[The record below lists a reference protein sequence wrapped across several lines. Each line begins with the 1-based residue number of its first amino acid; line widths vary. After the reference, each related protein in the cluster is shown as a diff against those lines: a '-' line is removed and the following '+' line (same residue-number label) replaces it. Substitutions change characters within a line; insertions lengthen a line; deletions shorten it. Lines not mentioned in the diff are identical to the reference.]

1 MIEGVARRRSARSLA
16 REAEF
21 RARVEELGGC
31 VLEPTWLGVLGRY
44 RVRCLHDH
52 ECTPKA
58 KYVLEG
64 GGICRTCS
72 GNDPRAAEAAFRTRI
87 KELGATILE
96 PEWLGSDRPHRV
108 LCAAGHAGM
117 PRPSDVKQGDGICKT
132 CAGTDSHV
140 AEAAFRARVE
150 ELGGTILEPAWLGAI
165 KPHRIRCAAGHEVR
179 RPPNSIQQGGG
190 LCRTCAG
197 NDPKIAEAAFRAR
210 VAELG
215 GVVLE
220 PAWLGVK
227 TPHRIRCA
235 LGHVS
240 TPRPTAVQQGGGICR
255 HCIGKAWDAF
265 YIVLDEAG
273 ENVKF
278 GITSGD
284 ARIRCASHARDG
296 YGTTVRLMT
305 GLPPGAARAL
315 EKAVLA
321 ALKLA
326 GIEPIRGLEYF
337 QAAALPLILDIAD
350 NYPIPTGQALVD
362 KGQTEMEEAA

>member
-31 VLEPTWLGVLGRY
+31 VLEPKWLGVLSRY
-44 RVRCLHDH
+44 RVRCPQGH

-72 GNDPRAAEAAFRTRI
+72 GNDPRAAEAAFRARI
-87 KELGATILE
+87 QELGATILE
-96 PEWLGSDRPHRV
+96 PKWLGADRPHRV
-108 LCAAGHAGM
+108 LCAAGHAGT
-117 PRPSDVKQGDGICKT
+117 PRPSDVKQGGICKT
-132 CAGTDSHV
+132 CAGTDSRA

-150 ELGGTILEPAWLGAI
+150 VLGGTILEPAWLGAI

-179 RPPNSIQQGGG
+179 RRPNSIQQGGG

-197 NDPKIAEAAFRAR
+197 NDPKVAEAEFRAR

-227 TPHRIRCA
+227 TPHRIRCG

-255 HCIGKAWDAF
+255 HCIGMVWDAF
-265 YIVLDEAG
+265 YIVLDEVG
-273 ENVKF
+273 ESVKF

-284 ARIRCASHARDG
+284 ARIRFARHARDG

-305 GLPPGAARAL
+305 GLPPGVARAL

-326 GIEPIRGLEYF
+326 GVEPIRGREYF
-337 QAAALPLILDIAD
+337 PAVALPVILDIVES
-350 NYPIPTGQALVD
+350 YPIPGLAIPINRESPEV
-362 KGQTEMEEAA
+362 EEAA